1 MMSQKFETI
10 LLTQRRL
17 RRIRIAQVMGVL
29 VIVLMA
35 FIAAG
40 FFDFDRLS
48 EGIPD
53 LIDIIGQMFPP
64 DFGNAHNW
72 LRPMFDT
79 LAMSIA
85 STALAI
91 ALSLPLA
98 LLAAKT
104 TAPKR
109 FLYQGA
115 RFVLNILRAI
125 PELIMGI
132 IFVAAVGFGILPGV
146 LAVGLHSVGMVGK
159 FFAESIEHADHA
171 PIEAIQAVGADRF
184 QVIYHGVLPQVLPQI
199 IDVSL
204 YRWEYNF
211 RASTI
216 MGAVGAGGIGFEL
229 IGALRLLQYEA
240 VGAILMVIL
249 AMVTL
254 VDSLSSVLRRY
265 FA

>member
-1 MMSQKFETI
+1 MLQEFETI
-10 LLTQRRL
+10 LHTQRRQRGIL
-17 RRIRIAQVMGVL
+17 VAQVIGVL
-29 VIVLMA
+29 VIVLIA
-35 FIAAG
+35 FAAAG
-40 FFDFDRLS
+40 FFDVDRLS
-48 EGIPD
+48 EGVPD
-53 LIDIIGQMFPP
+53 LIDVIGQMFPP
-64 DFGNAHNW
+64 DFSNARNW
-72 LRPMFDT
+72 LKPVVDT
-79 LAMSIA
+79 LAMSVA
-85 STALAI
+85 GTALAI
-91 ALSLPLA
+91 FLSLPLA

-104 TAPKR
+104 TAPNL
-109 FLYQGA
+109 FLYQGS
-115 RFVLNILRAI
+115 RILLNILRAV

-184 QVIYHGVLPQVLPQI
+184 QVIYHSVLPQVLPQI

-229 IGALRLLQYEA
+229 IGALRLLQYEE
-240 VGAILMVIL
+240 VGAILIVIL
-249 AMVTL
+249 VMVTI

-265 FA
+265 LA

>member
-1 MMSQKFETI
+1 MIQEFENI
-10 LLTQRRL
+10 VLTQRRQQNIL
-17 RRIRIAQVMGVL
+17 VSQAIGVSAVVLIAFTM
-29 VIVLMA
+29 
-35 FIAAG
+35 AG
-40 FFDFDRLS
+40 FFDVDRLS

-53 LIDIIGQMFPP
+53 LIDVIGQMFPP
-64 DFGNAHNW
+64 DFSNARSW
-72 LRPMFDT
+72 LIPVIDT

-85 STALAI
+85 GTALAI
-91 ALSLPLA
+91 VISLPLA

-104 TAPKR
+104 TSPNSL
-109 FLYQGA
+109 LYQGA
-115 RFVLNILRAI
+115 RIILNILRAI

-171 PIEAIQAVGADRF
+171 PIEAIQAVGADRM
-184 QVIYHGVLPQVLPQI
+184 QVINHSVFPQVLPQI

-229 IGALRLLQYEA
+229 IGALRLLQYEE
-240 VGAILMVIL
+240 VGAILIVIL
-249 AMVTL
+249 VMVTI

-265 FA
+265 LA

>member
-1 MMSQKFETI
+1 MLQEFESI
-10 LLTQRRL
+10 LLIRR
-17 RRIRIAQVMGVL
+17 RQQNVL
-29 VIVLMA
+29 ASQILIVLA
-35 FIAAG
+35 IVIAAFSVTG
-40 FFDFDRLS
+40 FFDINRLS
-48 EGIPD
+48 EGVPD
-53 LIDIIGQMFPP
+53 LIDVISQMFPP
-64 DFGNAHNW
+64 NFSNARSW
-72 LRPMFDT
+72 LIPVIDT

-85 STALAI
+85 GTGLAI
-91 ALSLPLA
+91 IISLPLA

-104 TAPKR
+104 TSPNP
-109 FLYQGA
+109 FLYQAA
-115 RFVLNILRAI
+115 RIILNVLRAI

-132 IFVAAVGFGILPGV
+132 IFVAAVGFGVLPGA

-184 QVIYHGVLPQVLPQI
+184 QVIYHSVFPQVLPQL

-229 IGALRLLQYEA
+229 IAALRLLQYKE
-240 VGAILMVIL
+240 VGAILIVIL
-249 AMVTL
+249 VMVTV
-254 VDSLSSVLRRY
+254 VDSLSSLLRRY
-265 FA
+265 LA